1 MPRELETENSRLK
14 AYLTEHGY
22 DIGLYDEAL
31 VLFGGGGHQ
40 ILAFLLLNSIIA
52 MADRQDPI
60 VLVIDFHHA
69 RGPEIEHC
77 IADEGTDPAT
87 ENDWSLLPF
96 MALSDG
102 AHLSTEEFS
111 YFTLRRK
118 DAPATPATSL
128 FGISCSRQLDA
139 RLLIN
144 RPPEVTRSTVQ
155 KAVVVITDSPQRVGQ
170 LREKLSVVTSAWF
183 AQRDF
188 SDVDI
193 LRKFREGLVISLLN
207 DGPIDQNLGL
217 SLREMIHEFKYQ
229 TLVLFKGL
237 LLQPKMLFFGTRC
250 ERLCMIQFSLVS
262 LIPGL
267 INSLQDCADP
277 SFDSYE
283 QNVEKPT
290 SLKTSDRS
298 SLLAYMGLPLQIFG
312 KGSMFGP
319 YTPLQQLDLLADDG
333 TKSYVV
339 GSTNSLLLQQK
350 DRYSDILINLDED
363 SISISS
369 PTLRNALI
377 LSAADRRWIDLLTQI
392 VNGTWDEAHPS
403 QPKTLGF
410 MGSEEFIR
418 LQFEEYLLALLSCMK
433 YHEEL
438 NSCTSGDSPHRSRA
452 QLQNFNI
459 EGDPALD
466 FNVEFLTQWKKT
478 SNYALFSRLTSDALL
493 FSITEPKHP
502 SAGGLTME
510 DIQRRV
516 SQQVADLHL
525 DERVR
530 EGREALNRHLATG
543 HKKVTSAFSSFWS
556 DIESMREA
564 QRKRTEEKL
573 NSSQRTS
580 ISLDTTSSPPPTE
593 ATLDSPSDTSGAWFS
608 PRQRPSLDIATAQA
622 SATVVSQKATSY
634 LSSWGSWASEK
645 RREWQTKEKRSSSP
659 AGSNAG
665 VDTPA
670 TLTTSSSNET
680 TESDRGR
687 RRSLVRYSENEDG
700 LSRSLSRR
708 KRWSN
713 IILRRDSGESPRR
726 DDDPSETIFPKS
738 PLSHGYPAHKPKAI
752 EKLNL
757 VENDEKPKH
766 KEPVDSDGFSAVSL
780 NLDPEQNENTP
791 LDPRKAEDVGKA
803 HQPPVLE
810 DKAFEKAEDL
820 NDSTHA
826 A

>member
-1 MPRELETENSRLK
+1 
-14 AYLTEHGY
+14 
-22 DIGLYDEAL
+22 
-31 VLFGGGGHQ
+31 
-40 ILAFLLLNSIIA
+40 
-52 MADRQDPI
+52 MAVPHKQDPI

-77 IADEGTDPAT
+77 IGDEGTNPAVD
-87 ENDWSLLPF
+87 NDWSLLPF

-118 DAPATPATSL
+118 ETSETPATSL
-128 FGISCSRQLDA
+128 FGIACSRQLDA
-139 RLLIN
+139 KLLIH

-155 KAVVVITDSPQRVGQ
+155 KAVVVVTDSPQRVGQ

-193 LRKFREGLVISLLN
+193 LKKFREGLVISLSN
-207 DGPIDQNLGL
+207 DASKDQNLGL

-267 INSLQDCADP
+267 INNLQDCADP
-277 SFDSYE
+277 AFDSYT
-283 QNVEKPT
+283 QNAEKPT
-290 SLKTSDRS
+290 SLKTSDRG

-363 SISISS
+363 SINISS
-369 PTLRNALI
+369 LPLQRALA
-377 LSAADRRWIDLLTQI
+377 LSVADRRWIDVLTQI
-392 VNGTWDEAHPS
+392 VNETWDDAHPS
-403 QPKTLGF
+403 RPKTLGF

-418 LQFEEYLLALLSCMK
+418 LQFEEYLLALLSSMK

-438 NSCTSGDSPHRSRA
+438 ASHSSGDSPHRSRA

-466 FNVEFLTQWKKT
+466 FNAEFLAQWQKT
-478 SNYALFSRLTSDALL
+478 SNYALFSKLTSDALL
-493 FSITEPKHP
+493 YSITEPRHP
-502 SAGGLTME
+502 SAGGLTMD
-510 DIQRRV
+510 DIQRRL

-530 EGREALNRHLATG
+530 EGREALGRQLATG
-543 HKKVTSAFSSFWS
+543 QKKVSAAFNTFWS

-564 QRKRTEEKL
+564 QRKRNEEKAAAQ
-573 NSSQRTS
+573 SQRTS
-580 ISLDTTSSPPPTE
+580 IDTSLSPPPTSQ
-593 ATLDSPSDTSGAWFS
+593 ASPSEPSGGWLS
-608 PRQRPSLDIATAQA
+608 PRQRPSIDVSQAQA
-622 SATVVSQKATSY
+622 TVSVASQKASAY
-634 LSSWGSWASEK
+634 FSSWGSWATEK
-645 RREWQTKEKRSSSP
+645 RKEWQEKRSSSP
-659 AGSNAG
+659 G
-665 VDTPA
+665 P
-670 TLTTSSSNET
+670 SSNPTAAPAAIVSSPSTPVLSVVTET
-680 TESDRGR
+680 LESDRGR
-687 RRSLVRYSENEDG
+687 RRSMQQHRPSPSEDASDG
-700 LSRSLSRR
+700 LSRSNSRR

-713 IILRRDSGESPRR
+713 IILRRESGEFKR
-726 DDDPSETIFPKS
+726 DDGSDALDAPYPKS
-738 PLSHGYPAHKPKAI
+738 PLSHGSPAYEPGSQHSSEVIFSQK
-752 EKLNL
+752 
-757 VENDEKPKH
+757 ENDKPIH
-766 KEPVDSDGFSAVSL
+766 EATPANEDGFTAVSL
-780 NLDPEQNENTP
+780 TPEDGLRVNMHPEKTTKPSDAQ
-791 LDPRKAEDVGKA
+791 ED
-803 HQPPVLE
+803 
-810 DKAFEKAEDL
+810 
-820 NDSTHA
+820 
-826 A
+826 

>member
-1 MPRELETENSRLK
+1 
-14 AYLTEHGY
+14 
-22 DIGLYDEAL
+22 
-31 VLFGGGGHQ
+31 
-40 ILAFLLLNSIIA
+40 
-52 MADRQDPI
+52 MAVQPKQDPI

-77 IADEGTDPAT
+77 IGDEGTDPAT
-87 ENDWSLLPF
+87 DNDWSLLPF
-96 MALSDG
+96 MGLSDG

-118 DAPATPATSL
+118 ETSNAPATSL
-128 FGISCSRQLDA
+128 FGIACSRQIDSN
-139 RLLIN
+139 LLIN

-155 KAVVVITDSPQRVGQ
+155 KAVVVVTDSPQRVGQ

-188 SDVDI
+188 SDIDI
-193 LRKFREGLVISLLN
+193 LKKFREGLVISLSN
-207 DGPIDQNLGL
+207 DGTKDQNLGL

-250 ERLCMIQFSLVS
+250 ERLCMIQYSLIS

-267 INSLQDCADP
+267 INNLEDCADP
-277 SFDSYE
+277 SFDSYAE
-283 QNVEKPT
+283 SVAKPT

-339 GSTNSLLLQQK
+339 GSTNSLLLQQR

-363 SISISS
+363 SISILSL
-369 PTLRNALI
+369 PLRNALT
-377 LSAADRRWIDLLTQI
+377 LSVADRRWIDLLTQI
-392 VNGTWDEAHPS
+392 VNDTWDDAHPS
-403 QPKTLGF
+403 RPKTLGF

-438 NSCTSGDSPHRSRA
+438 SSFSSGDSAHNRSRA

-466 FNVEFLTQWKKT
+466 FNLDFLTQWQKT
-478 SNYALFSRLTSDALL
+478 PNYALFSRLTSDALL
-493 FSITEPKHP
+493 FSITEPRHP

-510 DIQRRV
+510 DIQRRL

-530 EGREALNRHLATG
+530 EGREALNRHISTG
-543 HKKVTSAFSSFWS
+543 QKKVSAALNSFWA
-556 DIESMREA
+556 DFDSMREA
-564 QRKRTEEKL
+564 QRKRNEEK
-573 NSSQRTS
+573 SSQSQRTS
-580 ISLDTTSSPPPTE
+580 IDKEAPGSPPP
-593 ATLDSPSDTSGAWFS
+593 ASIDSASETSGSWFGA
-608 PRQRPSLDIATAQA
+608 RQRPSIDVGQAQA
-622 SATVVSQKATSY
+622 SVNAASQKAGAY
-634 LSSWGSWASEK
+634 FSSWGSWASEK
-645 RREWQTKEKRSSSP
+645 RREWQDKRSSSP
-659 AGSNAG
+659 SPSLSMTASPS
-665 VDTPA
+665 TPVLS
-670 TLTTSSSNET
+670 TVSET
-680 TESDRGR
+680 VFESDRGR
-687 RRSLVRYSENEDG
+687 RRSMQRNSEDADG
-700 LSRSLSRR
+700 LTRSLSRR

-713 IILRRDSGESPRR
+713 MILRRESGEFKREESDAADVPY
-726 DDDPSETIFPKS
+726 PKS
-738 PLSHGYPAHKPKAI
+738 PLSQGPVHAAEAAKKQDLDFQHEKHENPATEQPA
-752 EKLNL
+752 
-757 VENDEKPKH
+757 DE
-766 KEPVDSDGFSAVSL
+766 DGFTSVSL
-780 NLDPEQNENTP
+780 APQDGLSMDTDPEKSQSMTAPADNSTTAPPGKHEQHPSEPTKNSSEG
-791 LDPRKAEDVGKA
+791 LVGT
-803 HQPPVLE
+803 Q
-810 DKAFEKAEDL
+810 
-820 NDSTHA
+820 
-826 A
+826 

>member
-1 MPRELETENSRLK
+1 MT
-14 AYLTEHGY
+14 
-22 DIGLYDEAL
+22 
-31 VLFGGGGHQ
+31 VQ
-40 ILAFLLLNSIIA
+40 
-52 MADRQDPI
+52 MAERKYDPI

-77 IADEGTDPAT
+77 IADEGTNPAI

-118 DAPATPATSL
+118 ETSTTPATSL
-128 FGISCSRQLDA
+128 FGIACSRQLDSK
-139 RLLIN
+139 LLIN
-144 RPPEVTRSTVQ
+144 RHPDVTRSTVQ
-155 KAVVVITDSPQRVGQ
+155 KAVVVVTDSPQRVGQ

-183 AQRDF
+183 AQKDF
-188 SDVDI
+188 SDIDI
-193 LRKFREGLVISLLN
+193 LKKFREGLAISLQN
-207 DGPIDQNLGL
+207 DGSKDQNLGL
-217 SLREMIHEFKYQ
+217 SLREMIHEFKHQ

-250 ERLCMIQFSLVS
+250 ERLCMIQFSLIS

-267 INSLQDCADP
+267 INSLEDCADP
-277 SFDSYE
+277 AFDNYA
-283 QNVEKPT
+283 QTVEKPT
-290 SLKTSDRS
+290 SLKTSDRT

-363 SISISS
+363 SINISS
-369 PTLRNALI
+369 PTLRNALT
-377 LSAADRRWIDLLTQI
+377 LSVSDRRWIDLLTQI
-392 VNGTWDEAHPS
+392 VNETWDEEHPS
-403 QPKTLGF
+403 RPKTLGF

-418 LQFEEYLLALLSCMK
+418 LQFEEYLLALLSSMK
-433 YHEEL
+433 YHLELTSL
-438 NSCTSGDSPHRSRA
+438 NSGESPHRSRA

-466 FNVEFLTQWKKT
+466 FNVDFLTQWQKT

-502 SAGGLTME
+502 SAGGLTMD
-510 DIQRRV
+510 DIQRRL

-530 EGREALNRHLATG
+530 EGREALNRHLSTG
-543 HKKVTSAFSSFWS
+543 QKKVSAAFNSFWS

-564 QRKRTEEKL
+564 QRKRNEQ
-573 NSSQRTS
+573 SQRSS
-580 ISLDTTSSPPPTE
+580 IDQASG
-593 ATLDSPSDTSGAWFS
+593 SPSTASAGSPDASGAWFAG
-608 PRQRPSLDIATAQA
+608 RQRPSIDVGQAQA
-622 SATVVSQKATSY
+622 SVNAAGQKASAY
-634 LSSWGSWASEK
+634 FSSWGSWASEK
-645 RREWQTKEKRSSSP
+645 RREWQDKRSSSP
-659 AGSNAG
+659 SPNPGMTASPS
-665 VDTPA
+665 TP
-670 TLTTSSSNET
+670 TLPVVTET
-680 TESDRGR
+680 AESDRGR
-687 RRSLVRYSENEDG
+687 RRSMQRHSEDTDG

-713 IILRRDSGESPRR
+713 IILRRDSGEFSLPKR
-726 DDDPSETIFPKS
+726 DDGTSSEASDVPYPKS
-738 PLSHGYPAHKPKAI
+738 PLSQGCPAYETDAKKNTDQTLQP
-752 EKLNL
+752 EKSTEALF
-757 VENDEKPKH
+757 DA
-766 KEPVDSDGFSAVSL
+766 DGFSAVPL
-780 NLDPEQNENTP
+780 TPNEG
-791 LDPRKAEDVGKA
+791 LR
-803 HQPPVLE
+803 L
-810 DKAFEKAEDL
+810 DL
-820 NDSTHA
+820 NPDESASQSEPATTVDTHSSEVKESKESSA
-826 A
+826 Q

>member
-1 MPRELETENSRLK
+1 
-14 AYLTEHGY
+14 
-22 DIGLYDEAL
+22 
-31 VLFGGGGHQ
+31 
-40 ILAFLLLNSIIA
+40 
-52 MADRQDPI
+52 MAASMAVQHRPDPI

-77 IADEGTDPAT
+77 IGDEGTNPAAD
-87 ENDWSLLPF
+87 NDWSLLPF

-111 YFTLRRK
+111 YFTLRRRE
-118 DAPATPATSL
+118 APELPATSL
-128 FGISCSRQLDA
+128 FGIACSRQIDSN
-139 RLLIN
+139 LLTN
-144 RPPEVTRSTVQ
+144 RPPDVTRSTVQ
-155 KAVVVITDSPQRVGQ
+155 KAVVVVTDSPQRMGQ

-183 AQRDF
+183 AQCDF
-188 SDVDI
+188 SDIDI
-193 LRKFREGLVISLLN
+193 LKKFREGLVISLLN
-207 DGPIDQNLGL
+207 DGPKDQNLGL

-237 LLQPKMLFFGTRC
+237 LLQPKMLFFGSRC

-267 INSLQDCADP
+267 INNLQDCADP
-277 SFDSYE
+277 AFDSYA

-369 PTLRNALI
+369 PMLRSALA
-377 LSAADRRWIDLLTQI
+377 LSVADRRWIDLLTQI
-392 VNGTWDEAHPS
+392 VNETWDEAHPS
-403 QPKTLGF
+403 RPKTLGF

-418 LQFEEYLLALLSCMK
+418 LQFEEYLLALLSSMK

-438 NSCTSGDSPHRSRA
+438 NSLVSGESGHRSRA

-466 FNVEFLTQWKKT
+466 FNLEFLNQWQKT

-493 FSITEPKHP
+493 FSITEPRHP
-502 SAGGLTME
+502 SAGGLTMD
-510 DIQRRV
+510 DIQRRL

-530 EGREALNRHLATG
+530 EGREALNRSFATG
-543 HKKVTSAFSSFWS
+543 QKKVSAAFNSFWS
-556 DIESMREA
+556 DIEAMREA
-564 QRKRTEEKL
+564 QRKRNEEKASQSQRASIDTTGSPLQGSTEE
-573 NSSQRTS
+573 SSS
-580 ISLDTTSSPPPTE
+580 E
-593 ATLDSPSDTSGAWFS
+593 ASGAWFPS
-608 PRQRPSLDIATAQA
+608 RQRPSLDISQAQGSMTVAGQKA
-622 SATVVSQKATSY
+622 SAY
-634 LSSWGSWASEK
+634 FSSWGSWASEK
-645 RREWQTKEKRSSSP
+645 RREWQEKRSSSP
-659 AGSNAG
+659 SPNPGIATSPS
-665 VDTPA
+665 TP
-670 TLTTSSSNET
+670 TLSVVTEA
-680 TESDRGR
+680 TESGRGR
-687 RRSLVRYSENEDG
+687 RDSTARHSEGGED

-713 IILRRDSGESPRR
+713 ILLRRDSGEFGTLKHEDSTASDTADIPY
-726 DDDPSETIFPKS
+726 PKS
-738 PLSHGYPAHKPKAI
+738 PLSQGLPSYDKEAKQEQNPISQH
-752 EKLNL
+752 
-757 VENDEKPKH
+757 EKPT
-766 KEPVDSDGFSAVSL
+766 EERPVDGDGFTTVSL
-780 NLDPEQNENTP
+780 TP
-791 LDPRKAEDVGKA
+791 KDGLRVDLNPAETTS
-803 HQPPVLE
+803 HSS
-810 DKAFEKAEDL
+810 DKNL
-820 NDSTHA
+820 NDSITALPVRDEEQHSFVSPEVPKESTDT
-826 A
+826 